1 MWQSEEIHNELILLY
16 HEDSKVYI
24 AIKDDFLPMIGIDLK
39 KNPKTAVVSP
49 PEFDVL
55 LGMLCIIY
63 FSILIISLYHF
74 ITLI

>member
-39 KNPKTAVVSP
+39 KKSENSGCVS
-49 PEFDVL
+49 
-55 LGMLCIIY
+55 
-63 FSILIISLYHF
+63 S
-74 ITLI
+74 

>member
-1 MWQSEEIHNELILLY
+1 MWQSEEIHNELIILY

-55 LGMLCIIY
+55 
-63 FSILIISLYHF
+63 F
-74 ITLI
+74 